1 MRQRYTY
8 MIFKLLS
15 FWLMALVLIS
25 CSKEDSRINKIVE
38 DDRIINFGATSDS
51 PSPGLIVKSKD
62 EIGTKTQYGIIVSEP
77 GEDPY
82 IQIEWKLTDII
93 RVSSPNSPGLT
104 VADYQVSQLEPTI
117 NNTSVNVRP
126 FDYSSYLIWGD
137 ESQQHSFYGVYPSP
151 QTQTMSSNVSISN
164 NITTTTLPSNQTSS
178 SPEDMMK
185 YAYMAGVGVNANM
198 ENPSLFGQNKIYPS
212 DARKTGKNLIYF
224 APITTTFRIDFK
236 NQIAAGTTIT
246 KVSLI
251 SQSKAMCGTYQT
263 TLSDLN
269 MTTRKVGMTHNT
281 SAWTPS
287 STNKTIYASTDSDQS
302 QYAPSETQS
311 VTLFAL
317 PQNYNDLSVVFEAS
331 NGRTYTLALKKS
343 GSYVNFDAY
352 KYHVIQIG
360 DVANPIVY
368 HIDVDP
374 PTISFNYLGGSD
386 QYAVESYKHDL
397 ATDVKTPLE
406 WKTQINTGTVESP
419 VWIDLTN
426 SNMPDWISGV
436 EKNVVPTTSS
446 PISYTAV
453 VPDQDVSFT
462 PNSHTL
468 ALKARAEVGSS
479 SSPVDLSRVS
489 LPTGTNGTRTAIQQT
504 TANCYVVGAKGWYK
518 FPMVYGNAIHNGN
531 TNTSAYI
538 SAVTSDLALSN
549 FVDHKGSPISQPW
562 VSTAYSISKV
572 ALIWEDQPKLITEL
586 SMSGTT
592 EKYITFRVTEE
603 AIHQGNALIAAYD
616 SENKVAWSWH
626 IWVTNEDL
634 TTVNM
639 KNSSGTTF
647 KTLPVNIGTVRH
659 TEQYTYEGRVA
670 YFRVVQYESG
680 VATGQVKEFTIS
692 QIETI
697 CPEEWNTNTLYQFGR
712 KDPMLGSDGRTHF
725 PKRIWYSDNTFER
738 TLNPNYLGYSNS
750 NPPTVAV
757 QAIDMLSKLIQ
768 NPFTYCMSRYMDNMY
783 YNLWNMNQI
792 VTSANNPPTV
802 VKTVYDPSPAGLSLP
817 HASAY
822 SSFPNNYQL
831 RTNPYDYSYGIN
843 FYMEPNKRGQLL
855 FFPTFGA
862 RNYSSNFFMY
872 PELGDCQG
880 YWWTSGIYGS
890 THASGYSLGI
900 NINGR
905 ATLQG
910 TDRAYGLSV
919 RPVEESNGINPYTS
933 TNPWNDT
940 DPPIGLDW

>member
-1 MRQRYTY
+1 MRLNFRY
-8 MIFKLLS
+8 IFIFCFLLQFLANCTKKEGLEPENTKPIETPKSSRVIS
-15 FWLMALVLIS
+15 FSASSAVDDGSKAFASFDALTKTVYRDGIVNGKKQIYWVVNDSVLIFSPQVSAPASKQGVYQISSLLTDNRNAILEAKRDALEWGIGVGEHSFYAAYPATNNISKVDTNIVRATLPNEQSALVSGNIVTPNMQYAYMVGGNRV
-25 CSKEDSRINKIVE
+25 KEDSRPVSIPFQMNVTTFK
-38 DDRIINFGATSDS
+38 INFKNESSKKIKMVRLTS
-51 PSPGLIVKSKD
+51 
-62 EIGTKTQYGIIVSEP
+62 
-77 GEDPY
+77 
-82 IQIEWKLTDII
+82 
-93 RVSSPNSPGLT
+93 
-104 VADYQVSQLEPTI
+104 A
-117 NNTSVNVRP
+117 
-126 FDYSSYLIWGD
+126 
-137 ESQQHSFYGVYPSP
+137 
-151 QTQTMSSNVSISN
+151 
-164 NITTTTLPSNQTSS
+164 
-178 SPEDMMK
+178 
-185 YAYMAGVGVNANM
+185 
-198 ENPSLFGQNKIYPS
+198 
-212 DARKTGKNLIYF
+212 
-224 APITTTFRIDFK
+224 
-236 NQIAAGTTIT
+236 
-246 KVSLI
+246 
-251 SQSKAMCGTYQT
+251 SKAMCGIYDSK
-263 TLSDLN
+263 LSV
-269 MTTRKVGMTHNT
+269 K
-281 SAWTPS
+281 SS
-287 STNKTIYASTDSDQS
+287 YSTNGVPWGGLQIAYTFPTFNNSGSSANNYVGAYCQQVDTGEQAS
-302 QYAPSETQS
+302 
-311 VTLFAL
+311 VVFFAL
-317 PQNYNDLSVVFEAS
+317 PQQYNDLSISFYEDTAGQSVI
-331 NGRTYTLALKKS
+331 LDKPLKS
-343 GSYVNFDAY
+343 GGVPITFAAA
-352 KYHVIQIG
+352 KYHEINIG
-360 DVANPIVY
+360 NVVEPIIY

-419 VWIDLTN
+419 VWVDLTN
-426 SNMPDWISGV
+426 SNMPVWISGV

-446 PISYTAV
+446 PISYSAV

-592 EKYITFRVTEE
+592 EKYITFRVTEN

-634 TTVNM
+634 TTINM
-639 KNSSGTTF
+639 KNASGTTF

-692 QIETI
+692 QIETV

-712 KDPMLGSDGRTHF
+712 KDPMLGSDGRTHY
-725 PKRIWYSDNTFER
+725 PKRIWHSDNTFER

-750 NPPTVAV
+750 NPPTTAV

-768 NPFTYCMSRYMDNMY
+768 NPFTYCMSRYLDNMY

-792 VTSANNPPTV
+792 VTSDNNPPTV

-822 SSFPNNYQL
+822 NSFRNNYQL

-862 RNYSSNFFMY
+862 RNYNSNMFSY
-872 PELGDCQG
+872 PTGDAYG
-880 YWWTSGIYGS
+880 YWWTSGIYGA
-890 THASGYSLGI
+890 THASGYSLAI
-900 NINGR
+900 SINGG
-905 ATLQG
+905 ASFQG
-910 TDRAYGLSV
+910 SDRAYGMSV

-933 TNPWNDT
+933 TEPWNDA